1 MKKLL
6 TIFVAAALMIT
17 ALVGCQKA
25 PPPEKMQNI
34 DSYLFIKDNSSY
46 KYYIV
51 RSLFLRASRAVLQ

>member
-1 MKKLL
+1 MKKN
-6 TIFVAAALMIT
+6 IKKI
-17 ALVGCQKA
+17 

-34 DSYLFIKDNSSY
+34 DYYLFIKDNSSY